1 MTNVGIGLS
10 LFSQR
15 YSPSTSFISLW
26 TFLGYIGLLVILE
39 VVMHVVFIVSAMM
52 AAPEG
57 NLHRLV

>member
-15 YSPSTSFISLW
+15 YSPGTLFISLW
-26 TFLGYIGLLVILE
+26 MYFGYNGLLVILE
-39 VVMHVVFIVSAMM
+39 VVMHVVFI

-57 NLHRLV
+57 SHTN